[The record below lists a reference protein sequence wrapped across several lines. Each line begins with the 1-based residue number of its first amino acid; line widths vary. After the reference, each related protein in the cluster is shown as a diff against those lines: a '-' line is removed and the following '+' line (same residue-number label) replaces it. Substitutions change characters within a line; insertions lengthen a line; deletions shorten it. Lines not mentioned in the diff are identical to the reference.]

1 MLFSKL
7 PAQCSLADG
16 RVLTVVAATENSFVP
31 LHQLELAA
39 HSHPMSES
47 LFRDNLARYHAIA
60 IKLDDQL
67 IGFALISMVVGE
79 AELLDYVVD
88 PKLQGQ
94 GIGRG
99 FLEWIVEQL
108 SPVAERFYLEV
119 RASNEAAIAL
129 YEATGF
135 AEMGMR
141 PNYYPA
147 KKGREDAILM
157 AMELFS

>member
-1 MLFSKL
+1 MLFSNL
-7 PAQCSLADG
+7 PAQFSLADG
-16 RVLTVVAATENSFVP
+16 RVLQIEAVPENAAVQ
-31 LHQLELAA
+31 LHRLELAA
-39 HSHPMSES
+39 HSHPMSET
-47 LFRDNLARYHAIA
+47 LFRDNLARYHALG
-60 IKLDDQL
+60 IKLDDHWA
-67 IGFALISMVVGE
+67 GFSLISMVVGE

-94 GIGRG
+94 GVGRG

>member
-1 MLFSKL
+1 MLFSNL
-7 PAQCSLADG
+7 PAQFSLADG
-16 RVLTVVAATENSFVP
+16 RVLKIETVPENAAVQ
-31 LHQLELAA
+31 LHRLELAA
-39 HSHPMSES
+39 HSHPMSET
-47 LFRDNLARYHAIA
+47 LFRDNLARYHALG
-60 IKLDDQL
+60 IKLDDQWA
-67 IGFALISMVVGE
+67 GFSLISMVVGE

>member
-1 MLFSKL
+1 MLFSTL
-7 PAQCSLADG
+7 PTQFNLADG
-16 RVLTVVAATENSFVP
+16 RILDAEVVAEDAAVQ

-47 LFRDNLARYHAIA
+47 LFRDNLARYQAIG
-60 IKLDDQL
+60 IKLDDQW

-94 GIGRG
+94 GIGG
-99 FLEWIVEQL
+99 AFLEWIIEQL
-108 SPVAERFYLEV
+108 TPVAERFYLEV
-119 RASNEAAIAL
+119 RASNAAAIAL
-129 YEATGF
+129 YEAAGF
-135 AEMGMR
+135 AEMGVR
-141 PNYYPA
+141 HNYYPA
-147 KKGREDAILM
+147 KKGREDALLM